1 MRKQFRL
8 RMGSQQAFL
17 FMGRNLFTPVAL
29 LEGAVVF
36 LMGWSGLAGAAILV
50 EWADE
55 TVYTG
60 KNAV

>member
-1 MRKQFRL
+1 
-8 RMGSQQAFL
+8 MGSQQAFL

>member
-1 MRKQFRL
+1 
-8 RMGSQQAFL
+8 
-17 FMGRNLFTPVAL
+17 MGRNLFTPVVL

-50 EWADE
+50 EWANE